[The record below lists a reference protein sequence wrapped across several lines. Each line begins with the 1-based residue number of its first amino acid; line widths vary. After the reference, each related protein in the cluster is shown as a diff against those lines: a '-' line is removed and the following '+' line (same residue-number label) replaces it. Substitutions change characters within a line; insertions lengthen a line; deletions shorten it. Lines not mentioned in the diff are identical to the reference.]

1 MSIEE
6 LRIDRDRPRSS
17 KARAKGWAVFALVV
31 LAGLV
36 LWWRHAHAIPLVATT
51 VAIQTAV
58 GNGRETVLSASGYV
72 TARRQATVSSKV
84 TGQIT
89 EVLFEEGQKAESGQI
104 LARVD
109 PSNIKTSLEMAQA
122 QLTVAQT
129 ALGETQAQWVQASNE
144 CFRVLSLFS
153 NRVASASEGDKARAD
168 ADSLYARL
176 QRQQAEVTVAQR
188 QIATW
193 QQQLEDTVIRAPFAG
208 VIVSKTAQPG
218 EMISP
223 LSAGGGFTRTGICTL
238 VDMNSLEVEVDVNE
252 NYIHRVSP
260 GQPVEAILDAY
271 PDWKIPA
278 RVIAIIPTA
287 DRQKGT
293 VKVRIGFAAL
303 DPRMLPDMGVKVSFQ
318 ADSPTP
324 SGAAGVLLPPSAVRE
339 VNGQKVAWVLHEGR
353 AVRRAVEVSATNDDQ
368 MLLVSSVAAG
378 EKVIVDSPPDLQDG
392 QPVREKQP

>member
-6 LRIDRDRPRSS
+6 LRIDRDRPRSGN
-17 KARAKGWAVFALVV
+17 ARAVAWAVLFALV
-31 LAGLV
+31 LAGSFI
-36 LWWRHAHAIPLVATT
+36 WWRHSHAVPLVGATIAIP
-51 VAIQTAV
+51 TA
-58 GNGRETVLSASGYV
+58 GSGAHETVLNASGYV

-89 EVLFEEGQKAESGQI
+89 EVLFEEGQKAQAGQV

-109 PSNIKTSLEMAQA
+109 PSNIKTSLQMAQA

-144 CFRVLSLFS
+144 CFRVLSLLS
-153 NRVASASEGDKARAD
+153 NRVASASEADKARAE
-168 ADSLYARL
+168 ADGLQARL
-176 QRQQAEVTVAQR
+176 ERQQAEVTVAQR

-208 VIVSKTAQPG
+208 IIVSKTAQPG
-218 EMISP
+218 EIISP

-238 VDMNSLEVEVDVNE
+238 VDMSSLEVEVDVNE
-252 NYIHRVSP
+252 NYIHRVSA
-260 GQPVEAILDAY
+260 GQTVEAVLDAY

-293 VKVRIGFAAL
+293 VKVRVGFEAL

-318 ADSPTP
+318 AGPLAP
-324 SGAAGVLLPPSAVRE
+324 SATAGVLLPPSAVHE
-339 VNGQKVAWVLHEGR
+339 ENGQQVVWVLREGR
-353 AVRRAVEVSATNDDQ
+353 AQRRTVQVSATNDDQ
-368 MLLVSSVAAG
+368 MLLTSSIAAG
-378 EKVIVDSPPDLQDG
+378 EKVIVDRPPGLKDG
-392 QPVREKQP
+392 AAVREKQP